1 MAARSPG
8 AILLVLAAALALI
21 SLDNTIVNV
30 ALPTL
35 QEELGASTAEL
46 QWVVDAYS
54 VLFAGVLLLA
64 GSLGDRFGRRR
75 ALVIGLVV
83 FGAGSLAAGFATT
96 ADMLIA
102 CRAVMGIGGAF
113 IMPSTLSILVQVFTD
128 PRARAQA
135 IGIWAAVAGAA
146 VAIGPILGG
155 LLLEVTTWHAIF
167 WVNPP
172 LVAIV
177 LLATVRLVPE
187 SRDPSRPRLDPLG
200 ALLSSI
206 GIIAFVVTVIEVPD
220 QGLSPVTIGSAL
232 TAVAFIAA
240 FVWWERRAPRPLL
253 PMELFTQRLFTIAI
267 ITVALVYGALMG
279 VMFFLPQFLQL
290 VQGDTPLQSGIA
302 MLPAAGGLF
311 LTSLL
316 SPRWAERFGTRRTIL
331 AGLALVVIGLV
342 LAAYLTA
349 DSAYL
354 HVGGSL
360 GLMGLGLGMVLP
372 QATNAVLASVPRER
386 AGMGSA
392 VNDGV
397 GELGG
402 SLGVAILGS
411 LLSLGYRNEIEAQI
425 TAAGEAIASIPASVV
440 EAVRESLA
448 AGSLAVAQ
456 LPADIATPIREV
468 AGNAF
473 VSGMT
478 TALMVAAAIV
488 AAGALLAWRMFPARV
503 ERVEE

>member
-1 MAARSPG
+1 MAARSRW

-35 QEELGASTAEL
+35 QEDLGATTAEL

-54 VLFAGVLLLA
+54 VLFAGTLLLA

-75 ALVIGLVV
+75 ALVLGLAI
-83 FGAGSLAAGFATT
+83 FGAGSLAAGLATT
-96 ADMLIA
+96 PDLLIA

-113 IMPSTLSILVQVFTD
+113 IMPSTLSILVQVFTE
-128 PRARAQA
+128 PRERAQA

-172 LVAIV
+172 LVVIALI
-177 LLATVRLVPE
+177 ATLRLVPE
-187 SRDPSRPRLDPLG
+187 SKDPSKPRLDPVG
-200 ALLSSI
+200 AALSTI
-206 GIIAFVVTVIEVPD
+206 GIIAFVITVIEVPD
-220 QGLSPVTIGSAL
+220 QGISTL
-232 TAVAFIAA
+232 TVGAAIAAVVFITA

-253 PMELFTQRLFTIAI
+253 PMELFTNRTFTVAI
-267 ITVALVYGALMG
+267 MTVALVYGALMG

-290 VQGDTPLQSGIA
+290 VQGDTPLQSGLA

-311 LTSLL
+311 LASLF
-316 SPRWAERFGTRRTIL
+316 SPRWAERFGTRRIVVSGL
-331 AGLALVVIGLV
+331 LLVVAGLA

-349 DSAYL
+349 DSAYI
-354 HVGGSL
+354 HVGASL

-411 LLSLGYRNEIEAQI
+411 LLSLGYRNQIEAQI
-425 TAAGEAIASIPASVV
+425 AAAGDAIASIPANVV

-448 AGSLAVAQ
+448 AGSLAVVQ
-456 LPADIATPIREV
+456 LPADIATPIRQV

-488 AAGALLAWRMFPARV
+488 AAGALLAWRMFPVRV
-503 ERVEE
+503 DRVEE